1 MWDGYAGDGGD
12 IGEIA
17 GLMILITFSLENYF
31 VRMRGVGDFYY
42 TCDVFNDLRGLVEV
56 RIGSVFNCFM
66 FGD

>member
-31 VRMRGVGDFYY
+31 VGMGGVGYFYY
-42 TCDVFNDLRGLVEV
+42 TCGVFDDLGV
-56 RIGSVFNCFM
+56 
-66 FGD
+66 